1 MDRSN
6 LRNVI
11 HLSLSF
17 FLIFMPFNVA
27 QTFQTSSDYARDGAF
42 ALGVIY
48 LVFCLTNLALSS
60 ILTQVLGVRLTL
72 VLASI
77 TYALFIA
84 SNIHYHRWTLYI
96 SSFLLGLGAALLWT
110 AHGVYVT
117 VSTSEHERVNHLPAS
132 STRGVINGVF
142 FGIFQLNLTVGNLLA
157 AYLFHLKFKPW
168 AVFTVMTILAVCAT
182 FSLIFL
188 RGVKIPTETS
198 RCLFLKSREDWTL
211 LFSCRSTVDAG
222 QSVDHR
228 RSTVSSA
235 YSHDVL

>member
-6 LRNVI
+6 ITNVV

-17 FLIFMPFNVA
+17 FLIFMSYNVA

-42 ALGVIY
+42 AVGVIY

-77 TYALFIA
+77 TYGLFIA
-84 SNIHYHRWTLYI
+84 SNIHYHRWTLYL

-132 STRGVINGVF
+132 STRGLVNGVF

-157 AYLFHLKFKPW
+157 AWLFYLEFKPW
-168 AVFTVMTILAVCAT
+168 AVFTVMTILAACGSL
-182 FSLIFL
+182 SLIFL
-188 RGVKIPTETS
+188 RGVNIPRKTS
-198 RCLFLKSREDWTL
+198 RFFFLTSRD
-211 LFSCRSTVDAG
+211 D
-222 QSVDHR
+222 
-228 RSTVSSA
+228 
-235 YSHDVL
+235 